1 MIRGHF
7 CFYVQQ
13 TTLKYGRK
21 KFNLYFEM
29 KKKGPSEDTNNSDPA
44 SSYFKLQASWGLTK
58 HMGGRKATRELME
71 SCKIDKSS
79 YVLDIGSGVGITA
92 CLIAKEYGCRV
103 TGIDLSDIMVKRAR
117 ERAERKGVEDK
128 VEFQTADAEN
138 LPFADNIFDAVVSES
153 VNAFMN
159 DKQKAVNEYKR
170 VLKPG
175 GYAGFNEVTWVETA
189 PEDLESYLHLAL
201 GGGKFLT
208 PGGWKSLLEDAGFSD
223 IVSKVYKTNAWRQWT
238 EEVKQMD
245 PGDFLKAWRQFIS
258 LYFKSREIRRYIKEI
273 SRPPCSILRIFRYF
287 GYGLYI
293 GRK

>member
-1 MIRGHF
+1 
-7 CFYVQQ
+7 
-13 TTLKYGRK
+13 
-21 KFNLYFEM
+21 
-29 KKKGPSEDTNNSDPA
+29 
-44 SSYFKLQASWGLTK
+44 
-58 HMGGRKATRELME
+58 
-71 SCKIDKSS
+71 
-79 YVLDIGSGVGITA
+79 
-92 CLIAKEYGCRV
+92 
-103 TGIDLSDIMVKRAR
+103 MVKRAR
-117 ERAERKGVEDK
+117 ERAEHKRVEDK

-138 LPFADNIFDAVVSES
+138 LPFDDNVFDAVVSES

-175 GYAGFNEVTWVETA
+175 GYAGFNEVTWIETA

-245 PGDFLKAWRQFIS
+245 PGDFLKAWRQFKLLALSRPYGSWREWIS
-258 LYFKSREIRRYIKEI
+258 LN
-273 SRPPCSILRIFRYF
+273 PPRQ
-287 GYGLYI
+287 
-293 GRK
+293 